1 MKNKGIFISLAAALL
16 FMLSGCSESGP
27 PEISIKWPKGLLEGT
42 DAALF
47 MVILNDGESSDSLTG
62 CSVKEIPD
70 LLYELHD
77 IVDGRM
83 KMVPAI
89 EVPPKGKVELRPRG
103 RHIML
108 IGMGQAGG
116 REVTIRL
123 NFEKSG
129 VKEVRTELVR

>member
-1 MKNKGIFISLAAALL
+1 MKSKGIFISLAAALL
-16 FMLSGCSESGP
+16 FMLYGCSKSGP

-42 DAALF
+42 DAAVF
-47 MVILNDGESSDSLTG
+47 MVILNEGESSDLLTG

-70 LLYELHD
+70 LVCELHD

-83 KMVPAI
+83 KIVKALD
-89 EVPPKGKVELRPRG
+89 VPPKGTLELRPRG

-108 IGMGQAGG
+108 IGAGQAGV
-116 REVTIRL
+116 RKVTIRL

-129 VKEVRTELVR
+129 DKEARTELVR